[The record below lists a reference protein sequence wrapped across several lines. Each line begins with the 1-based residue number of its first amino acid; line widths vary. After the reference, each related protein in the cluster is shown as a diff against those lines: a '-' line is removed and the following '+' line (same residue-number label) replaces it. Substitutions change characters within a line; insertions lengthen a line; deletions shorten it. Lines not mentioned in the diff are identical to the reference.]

1 MRTVTQLSNLNNT
14 MLHGEVSQDGLIPA
28 SVTENAHQKML
39 AAGGNV
45 KMSYTQYP
53 LNHLQNY
60 MQAVAQSKGIFDSYV
75 NASN

>member
-1 MRTVTQLSNLNNT
+1 
-14 MLHGEVSQDGLIPA
+14 MLHGEVSQVGLIPA

-60 MQAVAQSKGIFDSYV
+60 MQAIAQSKGIFDSYV